1 MQPEPQTAT
10 RLVGSVRPLGRLRLR
25 PAIAVSVACIIALL
39 AGGIV
44 VYLDNAE
51 RLARGRELELNQVQ
65 VLVERLAGSEW
76 QALAEGRTD
85 ATMMTG
91 FRETWSSAKQALV
104 RLRSESPSEPR
115 LSRIVLAFDAY
126 VADVDQELEMLF
138 SGAIEDARRFE
149 EGTIAPVHDLLETTL
164 LSTQASYH
172 NDAQRAA
179 SRKAINSVIT
189 VIVASGLIV
198 GLLWFVRRS
207 QARAER
213 RFRALVQHSSD
224 VYSILDLGGTIVYES
239 PAVERVLGYPLEE
252 RLGTNANGFI
262 HSDDASLARTHMQ
275 QLLSAPGAE
284 VNTELRVRHAD
295 GTWRRIVAFGKNLA
309 SDPAI
314 GGIAV
319 TYRDVTEQRAME
331 EQLRRQALEDPLTGL
346 SNRALLRDRL
356 EHAVARLQRVGDG
369 QRLAVFFLDL
379 DDFKTVNDSLGHA
392 AGDLLLTA
400 VGQRLS
406 GAVRAIDTVARLGGD
421 EFAVL
426 AEDIPAEM
434 DPNDLG
440 RRLIKALMPAFQVG
454 ETEVFVRASVGY
466 AVAAP
471 GDDGDLLLRNADLAM
486 YQAKAEGKSRLRRY
500 DPGLHTTAVARLE
513 LEHDLRVALEARQ
526 FVIEYQPIVALESDR
541 IVGLEA
547 LLRWNHPTRGILE
560 PDRFIPLAEESGL
573 IVEIGRWVMS
583 EACRQLS
590 EWIEQGLASPE
601 LTLSVNLSVK
611 QVHDAAIVDDV
622 ATALRNSGLPGHRL
636 TLEVTEG
643 VLVDDSEAVIGRLAA
658 IREMGV
664 RIAIDDFGTGFSS
677 LGYLSRFPVDVL
689 KIDRSFVQRMS
700 AKASDLAVIEAAIG
714 LAATLGL
721 ETVAEGIERS
731 GQTER
736 LRELGCR
743 LGQGFLFSRPAG
755 ASQIAD
761 ALRTSLN
768 RDQRA
773 RVKQTTRRPAATR
786 RPRAAQT

>member
-1 MQPEPQTAT
+1 MRLLAQIRRMGGALRRGVT
-10 RLVGSVRPLGRLRLR
+10 RRFRPG
-25 PAIAVSVACIIALL
+25 AAVAVACVVALL

-65 VLVERLAGSEW
+65 VLVEQLSGLEW
-76 QALAEGRTD
+76 QALAEGHTD
-85 ATMMTG
+85 ATMMVR
-91 FRETWSSAKQALV
+91 FRQTWSSAKQALV
-104 RLRSESPSEPR
+104 KLRSESPSEPR

-126 VADVDQELEMLF
+126 VADVDQELVMLS
-138 SGAIEDARRFE
+138 SGAIADASRFE
-149 EGTIAPVHDLLETTL
+149 VGTIAPVHDLLETTL
-164 LSTQASYH
+164 KSTQASYH
-172 NDAQRAA
+172 ADAQQAA
-179 SRKAINSVIT
+179 NRKAMNSVIT

-224 VYSILDLGGTIVYES
+224 VFSILDQQGKIVYES
-239 PAVERVLGYPLEE
+239 PAVERVLGYPVEE
-252 RLGTNANGFI
+252 RLGTEAAALI

-275 QLLSAPGAE
+275 QLASAPGAE
-284 VNTELRVRHAD
+284 VNAEVRVRHAD
-295 GTWRRIVAFGKNLA
+295 GGWRRIVAFGKNL
-309 SDPAI
+309 SDDPAI

-356 EHAVARLQRVGDG
+356 EHAVARLQRVSDG

-440 RRLIKALMPAFQVG
+440 RRLMKALAPAFQIG

-486 YQAKAEGKSRLRRY
+486 YQAKAEGKSGLRRY

-513 LEHDLRVALEARQ
+513 LEHDLRVALEAHE
-526 FVIEYQPIVALESDR
+526 FVIEYQPIVALDSDR

-547 LLRWNHPTRGILE
+547 LLRWNHPTRGLLE

-573 IVEIGRWVMS
+573 IVEIGGWVMAES
-583 EACRQLS
+583 CRQLA
-590 EWIEQGLASPE
+590 EWIDQGLASAD

-622 ATALRNSGLPGHRL
+622 AAALRESGLPGHRL

-736 LRELGCR
+736 LRALGCR
-743 LGQGFLFSRPAG
+743 LGQGFLFARPAG
-755 ASQIAD
+755 ANEIAD
-761 ALRTSLN
+761 ALRASMLHEQGRRAKPKT
-768 RDQRA
+768 QR
-773 RVKQTTRRPAATR
+773 TTVR
-786 RPRAAQT
+786 RPRVAQT